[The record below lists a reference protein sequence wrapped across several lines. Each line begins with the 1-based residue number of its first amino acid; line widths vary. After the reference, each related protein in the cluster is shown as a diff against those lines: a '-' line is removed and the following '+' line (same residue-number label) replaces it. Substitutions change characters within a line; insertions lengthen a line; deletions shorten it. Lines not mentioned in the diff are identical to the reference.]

1 MQEIKHGIRP
11 GRSGMNGPSEKMAPL
26 ESYRQWLREQ
36 TGQPPAEF
44 DEKDGGVFA
53 KVLMLHNYPTKTMTK
68 ATRDNPD
75 ASAKNVRDI
84 HEGVLNRTDT
94 ISWNAIP
101 YYFDKAPPVAERR
114 ACEPYL
120 EELLRLLDNLQ
131 VVMLSGSLAWEKR
144 ACIEQVK
151 PDIKKIIETNHPGN
165 QGLNAHGGRQQYV
178 EAVRT
183 VATIIS

>member
-1 MQEIKHGIRP
+1 
-11 GRSGMNGPSEKMAPL
+11 MNEPSEKMAPL
-26 ESYRQWLREQ
+26 ESYRKWLGEQ
-36 TGQPPAEF
+36 TGQTPAEF
-44 DEKDGGVFA
+44 DENDGGVFA
-53 KVLMLHNYPTKTMTK
+53 KVLMLHNFPTKTMTK

-75 ASAKNVRDI
+75 ASAKNVREI
-84 HEGVLNRTDT
+84 HEGVLDRTDT

-101 YYFDKAPPVAERR
+101 YYFDKTPPVAERR

-131 VVMLSGSLAWEKR
+131 VVILSGSLAWEKR
-144 ACIEQVK
+144 ACIERVK

-178 EAVRT
+178 EAVRC
-183 VATIIS
+183 AAAIIC

>member
-1 MQEIKHGIRP
+1 
-11 GRSGMNGPSEKMAPL
+11 MNESSEKMAPL
-26 ESYRQWLREQ
+26 ESYRQWLDEQ
-36 TGQPPAEF
+36 TSQTPAEF

-84 HEGVLNRTDT
+84 HKGVLDRTDT

-101 YYFDKAPPVAERR
+101 YYFDKTPGKAERR

-120 EELLRLLDNLQ
+120 EELLRRLDKLQ
-131 VVMLSGSLAWEKR
+131 VVMLCGWMAWEKR
-144 ACIEQVK
+144 AC
-151 PDIKKIIETNHPGN
+151 
-165 QGLNAHGGRQQYV
+165 V
-178 EAVRT
+178 ERM
-183 VATIIS
+183 